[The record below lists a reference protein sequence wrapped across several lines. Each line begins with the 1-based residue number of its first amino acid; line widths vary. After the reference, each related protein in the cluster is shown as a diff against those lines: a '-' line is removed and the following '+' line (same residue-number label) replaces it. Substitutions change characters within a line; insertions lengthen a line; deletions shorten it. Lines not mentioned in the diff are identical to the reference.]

1 MLGDQAPLD
10 EFVDVKRRHGVEL
23 LVDEAHSL
31 GVFGDHGRGIAEAYG
46 VAKDVDYAVGTFSK
60 SLGAVGGFGASDN
73 PESEQL
79 RFTRRA
85 YMFIAS
91 SSPSSVAYA
100 LATPDRM
107 SVVSGKSVSVRAD
120 LGGSGIIKIINKH
133 HHN

>member
-46 VAKDVDYAVGTFSK
+46 VEKDVDYVVGTFSK

-73 PESEQL
+73 PEFEQL
-79 RFTRRA
+79 RFTSRP
-85 YMFIAS
+85 YMFTTS
-91 SSPSSVAYA
+91 SSPSSVATT
-100 LATPDRM
+100 LATLQKIKSDR
-107 SVVSGKSVSVRAD
+107 KSTRLNS
-120 LGGSGIIKIINKH
+120 SH
-133 HHN
+133 